1 MAHPA
6 DKLALR
12 WKNEGE
18 KARQVLKQFKK
29 RAPKNL
35 DEQFEKVHDE
45 VFEKTNCLDC
55 GNCCR
60 TTSPM
65 LFEKDIDR
73 LAKHL
78 RIKTRDFVKDY
89 LFLDTDGIYAFRQ
102 TPCPF
107 LGDDKYCSVYSDRP
121 NACREFPHTQQR
133 NILQKLKITQLNTTI
148 CPAVAMVVDGLKEKY
163 KI

>member
-35 DEQFEKVHDE
+35 DEQFEKAHDE
-45 VFEKTNCLDC
+45 VFEKINCLDC

-78 RIKTRDFVKDY
+78 RIKPRDFVKDY

-107 LGDDKYCSVYSDRP
+107 LGEDNACSVYEERP
-121 NACREFPHTQQR
+121 KACREYPHTNMR
-133 NILQKLKITQLNTTI
+133 KMHTLLGLAEKNASI
-148 CPAVAMVVDGLKEKY
+148 CPAVLEILKKLAV
-163 KI
+163 

>member
-6 DKLALR
+6 NNLRQR
-12 WKNEGE
+12 WKKEGE
-18 KARQVLKQFKK
+18 KARQTLKAYRK
-29 RAPKNL
+29 RPPRDL
-35 DEQFEKVHDE
+35 DERFENAHDE
-45 VFEKTNCLDC
+45 VFAGMDCLDC

-73 LAKHL
+73 LARHL
-78 RIKTRDFVKDY
+78 KLKPGQFVSDY

-107 LGDDKYCSVYSDRP
+107 LGEDNRCSVYEERP
-121 NACREFPHTQQR
+121 KACREYPHTNMR
-133 NILQKLKITQLNTTI
+133 KMHTMLDLAEKNAVI
-148 CPAVAMVVDGLKEKY
+148 CPAVLEILKRLP
-163 KI
+163 